1 MSSVSAVATVAATN
15 FNNRIFSVLE
25 RVNYRRIDTV
35 EGRDSIYRLRY
46 DAYLREGSIQ
56 PNDTRRF
63 SDPDDEAENV
73 WIFGIFLQD
82 KLISSL
88 RMHVSTPRHPEIPAA
103 HVFGEFLGP
112 VIEAGKIIVD
122 PTRFVADHYY
132 AKRFQELPYI
142 TTRLVIMAGEFF
154 NADYL
159 LATVRAEHQ
168 AFYQRVFGGNVVC
181 PPREYPGLAKPIS
194 MMMSP
199 RESVMAHIGRLYP
212 FFASTPF
219 ERSELFVG
227 ARAGSAR
234 SAA

>member
-1 MSSVSAVATVAATN
+1 MSAVAGIAATS
-15 FNNRIFSVLE
+15 FTNRIFRFLE
-25 RVNYRRIDTV
+25 RVDYRRIESAED
-35 EGRDSIYRLRY
+35 RDAVYRLRY

-56 PNDTRRF
+56 PNDARRF
-63 SDPDDEAENV
+63 SDSDDEAENV

-88 RMHVSTPRHPEIPAA
+88 RMHVSTPRHPDIPAA

-112 VIEAGKIIVD
+112 VIEAGKIVVD

-168 AFYQRVFGGNVVC
+168 AFYQRVFGGSVVC
-181 PPREYPGLAKPIS
+181 PPRDYPGLAKPIS

-199 RESVMAHIGRLYP
+199 RESVMAHVARFYP
-212 FFASTPF
+212 FFASTPI
-219 ERSELFVG
+219 ERAQLFAVG
-227 ARAGSAR
+227 RAAAART
-234 SAA
+234 AA